1 MRTHKSV
8 LSYINRKAKGGS
20 RMYMMWMDLFIM
32 IFATFRITRL
42 VVNDSITSFL
52 RNPFLEIS
60 YMEDEN
66 GQLFEQTVI
75 KGKGIRRWIGELLS
89 CYWCF
94 GIWCSLFVVLVYVN
108 VDQVQIVFLI
118 FAVAGVA
125 SFIQSMV
132 SD

>member
-1 MRTHKSV
+1 M
-8 LSYINRKAKGGS
+8 N
-20 RMYMMWMDLFIM
+20 MMWMDLFIM

-66 GQLFEQTVI
+66 GQLFEKTVI

-94 GIWCSLFVVLVYVN
+94 GIWCSFFVVLLYVN
-108 VDQVQIVFLI
+108 VDQVQIGFLV

-132 SD
+132 AD